1 MAEILTA
8 DEIETL
14 LADLTG
20 WALSQDGLAIEKT
33 FHFGNF
39 NAAFGWMTRAAIKA
53 EKLDHHPEWFN
64 VYNRVEVR
72 LTTHDKNG
80 LTTLDAD
87 LAKAMDVMALSSGIK

>member
-1 MAEILTA
+1 MLPF
-8 DEIETL
+8 L
-14 LADLTG
+14 
-20 WALSQDGLAIEKT
+20 
-33 FHFGNF
+33 
-39 NAAFGWMTRAAIKA
+39 FGWMTRAAIKA

-87 LAKAMDVMALSSGIK
+87 LSKAMDVMALSSDAVSKKSLSL